1 MKRISTGTCGDNNG
15 YTERVMAMDK
25 TMGKGNTLR
34 DNNMLTTVATQ
45 RVGSASDYEI
55 RES

>member
-15 YTERVMAMDK
+15 YAERVMAMDK